1 MKINYGKISRLL
13 LMCLVILLLLMVT
26 AHANESVSLKFN
38 SHELQAD
45 VYVKEGVS
53 YISAQSLMK
62 IPGIEVEEEGYIPL
76 RKFFETGAGIVHW
89 DHGKKQVIVS
99 WREKKDGWLA
109 DELVMESSQI
119 MQELNTYKMK
129 GNATIK
135 MAVYGSDQ
143 DSPNIP
149 EVTTCI
155 EGVFQQ
161 QPLTMYVKQSVELP
175 LNVPETELSEEELA
189 LFQQGEMTT
198 EMVWKDN
205 AIYQKTPLL
214 DQWIVQDLADMG
226 MMENLTNMVQV
237 NPQQSLEMMRKFGI
251 IYVFG
256 EDVVIDGKDY
266 YTVKNY
272 VDSKTFKK
280 IFEEY
285 MGNFNLAGLIKD
297 SQAVP
302 EQDEEGMEASMNETQ
317 QVLEQLLA
325 TMELNYYIDTFINK
339 ETLLT
344 EGMLFDMGMKYVV
357 NESINP
363 EGPLKFD
370 MKLKGDLQ
378 LYDFG
383 TEIHLPDVS
392 DAITQEEYLEK
403 LMNQMEEITE
413 ENPAE

>member
-143 DSPNIP
+143 DSR
-149 EVTTCI
+149 
-155 EGVFQQ
+155 
-161 QPLTMYVKQSVELP
+161 
-175 LNVPETELSEEELA
+175 
-189 LFQQGEMTT
+189 
-198 EMVWKDN
+198 
-205 AIYQKTPLL
+205 IY
-214 DQWIVQDLADMG
+214 
-226 MMENLTNMVQV
+226 
-237 NPQQSLEMMRKFGI
+237 RK
-251 IYVFG
+251 
-256 EDVVIDGKDY
+256 
-266 YTVKNY
+266 
-272 VDSKTFKK
+272 
-280 IFEEY
+280 
-285 MGNFNLAGLIKD
+285 
-297 SQAVP
+297 
-302 EQDEEGMEASMNETQ
+302 
-317 QVLEQLLA
+317 
-325 TMELNYYIDTFINK
+325 
-339 ETLLT
+339 
-344 EGMLFDMGMKYVV
+344 
-357 NESINP
+357 
-363 EGPLKFD
+363 
-370 MKLKGDLQ
+370 
-378 LYDFG
+378 
-383 TEIHLPDVS
+383 
-392 DAITQEEYLEK
+392 
-403 LMNQMEEITE
+403 
-413 ENPAE
+413 